1 VEREKDKREEI
12 EKKVEKGG
20 LGARPCINIYVYK
33 VRCPAVMGGTLS

>member
-20 LGARPCINIYVYK
+20 LGARPCINIYLIYNTEIVGL
-33 VRCPAVMGGTLS
+33 A